1 MNKIIITLFLII
13 VFICSIWL
21 GKYLY
26 TDKQIVEK
34 IDEALTNNVTK
45 NLPKENTYI
54 IEKKEIS
61 TLNLIEDENHVS
73 YYEVNLVANDMQFDN
88 NVYLSY
94 KIITNMTDYNKYNE
108 RISLPEMT
116 ADKFNDIFMVII
128 FNEAN
133 RSKDEIDLTIDR
145 ISSDNTTTHIIMKQ
159 KENHSIY
166 SENNVFWAV
175 VDKSQ
180 LKENISI
187 EIQ

>member
-1 MNKIIITLFLII
+1 MKKIIIVLVFVI
-13 VFICSIWL
+13 VFIGSICL

-34 IDEALTNNVTK
+34 IDEALENNATK

-54 IEKKEIS
+54 IEKKEIN
-61 TLNLIEDENHVS
+61 TLNLVEDENHVS
-73 YYEVNLVANDMQFDN
+73 YYEVNLVANDMQLDT

-94 KIITNMTDYNKYNE
+94 KIITNMTDYNKYKE
-108 RISLPEMT
+108 RITLPEIT
-116 ADKFNDIFMVII
+116 EDKFNDVFMVII
-128 FNEAN
+128 FNQEN

-145 ISSDNTTTHIIMKQ
+145 VKSDDTTTHIIMKQ

-187 EIQ
+187 EIE